1 MAAVQSHSDPIAI
14 VGMSCRFAGCPGPGA
29 FWNAILGQRVML
41 TQPGPE
47 AELPVGRKNFFDRPY
62 PQRIG
67 QLGDLFSCVP
77 AMQNFPRQVNIGEN
91 QDLYFATQLAFD
103 ALCDASMKPHSPD
116 PVRGTVRLGYAP
128 PFNASTVNW
137 LQHTSFLDQT
147 MEVIRRFFPSAPEEA
162 MDAVKEKLVESLP
175 LPDAASF
182 LLGTGYRFVSWI
194 ARECSFAG
202 SATIMDAGLLSGAAT
217 IADAMDDL
225 ASGRADVAL
234 AGALTP
240 PLSCAYIEG
249 LSGEVDFSRRTEL
262 TPFSRDP
269 DGTLPGEGGA
279 FFVLKRRSDALRDRD
294 RIYALVRSVALGHC
308 PEDDPSALLREAT
321 EGAGIP
327 PRSIG
332 LVEADGSGVAAAEAR
347 ELDAIARVW
356 GEHRPGG
363 ALVGVGSVKGNIGH
377 TLRAAMSAGIAKA
390 VLALRHRV
398 LPPQVPPERP
408 AESVSSL
415 ASSAYLLDAVRPWIT
430 GDSSSPRRAVVM
442 GANFDALNPVGTT
455 SVAGRSAV
463 VVLEEEPE
471 DRA

>member
-1 MAAVQSHSDPIAI
+1 M
-14 VGMSCRFAGCPGPGA
+14 
-29 FWNAILGQRVML
+29 
-41 TQPGPE
+41 
-47 AELPVGRKNFFDRPY
+47 
-62 PQRIG
+62 
-67 QLGDLFSCVP
+67 
-77 AMQNFPRQVNIGEN
+77 
-91 QDLYFATQLAFD
+91 
-103 ALCDASMKPHSPD
+103 
-116 PVRGTVRLGYAP
+116 
-128 PFNASTVNW
+128 
-137 LQHTSFLDQT
+137 
-147 MEVIRRFFPSAPEEA
+147 
-162 MDAVKEKLVESLP
+162 
-175 LPDAASF
+175 
-182 LLGTGYRFVSWI
+182 
-194 ARECSFAG
+194 
-202 SATIMDAGLLSGAAT
+202 
-217 IADAMDDL
+217 
-225 ASGRADVAL
+225 
-234 AGALTP
+234 
-240 PLSCAYIEG
+240 
-249 LSGEVDFSRRTEL
+249 
-262 TPFSRDP
+262 
-269 DGTLPGEGGA
+269 
-279 FFVLKRRSDALRDRD
+279 
-294 RIYALVRSVALGHC
+294 ALGHC